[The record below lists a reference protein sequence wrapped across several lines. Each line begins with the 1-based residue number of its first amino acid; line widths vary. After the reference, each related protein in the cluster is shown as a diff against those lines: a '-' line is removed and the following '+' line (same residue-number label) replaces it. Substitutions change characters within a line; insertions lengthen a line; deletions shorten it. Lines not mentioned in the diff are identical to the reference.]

1 MMMVV
6 IPVSLSS
13 YCNTMTDTQNT
24 ACTDTTVQ
32 TQASICSSVT
42 TANAETTQ
50 QPTPVVN
57 MSCAFQ
63 SPEFWFTNWELP
75 GDTERG
81 QSQEP
86 TAPSSHS
93 HPTAY
98 EVSYFKQAF
107 PQLSLHTDC

>member
-6 IPVSLSS
+6 IPVGLSS
-13 YCNTMTDTQNT
+13 YCNIMTDTQNI
-24 ACTDTTVQ
+24 AHTDTTVQ

-50 QPTPVVN
+50 QPMPVVN

-63 SPEFWFTNWELP
+63 SPEFWLTNWELP
-75 GDTERG
+75 GDTEGG

-86 TAPSSHS
+86 TAPKLSQSSRS
-93 HPTAY
+93 S
-98 EVSYFKQAF
+98 V
-107 PQLSLHTDC
+107 